1 MPIGRGVA
9 GRYRAPER
17 RSRRHGVSCI
27 LREERGSGPEGTG
40 SRDTPMS
47 ASDPEQHDPWAS
59 LADSLG
65 VGPGGEEPV
74 ARPAPPPP
82 KPEKLARPKPERPAR
97 PAAAE
102 GATGGWDELAAE
114 LGLGPAAGRSAPAAG
129 DRAAA
134 EPPPQRI
141 DAGRDDSAP
150 AGRASLGRST
160 ERESEDDPT
169 GAERRGERGRPIRE
183 RLETGEPGALRGNG
197 EQERFERRERR
208 DRQPP
213 AEGRPR
219 GRAGRDDAGG
229 DDDLPARERPA
240 QRDAFAA
247 GLDDDVPTSRTRR
260 DDRGRSDRER
270 DRREGDDSGS
280 AFDDDRPRDRTVARA
295 VGEDTA
301 PGDSTDS
308 LDEGDRRPRRRRGRR
323 GGRGRRGRD
332 RLDAAVEPSSRRDDD
347 GPVRDDLDGPAM
359 RPVEPDDLYAGDDA
373 EVAPRGSAEDRGED
387 GEPERRRRRRGR
399 RGGRGRSRTSR
410 PEEERRDAAP
420 ATAERTARRPAD
432 DDEPLPGGYGVRPA
446 ASSERQAEAGTEG
459 SRRGEGTGR
468 SRRRGRRR
476 GGEGSARSAGA
487 DAAGDGGRRGTRS
500 RRDARGGE
508 SRAAS
513 SFSRRRRSDFSQVG
527 SAHDEDD
534 EGLEFLGIDETE
546 SARRE
551 TRGEDDVLV
560 ESGLSAVQDVPSW
573 VEAIGIVIAG
583 NLDARSR
590 SSREDGRRGR

>member
-1 MPIGRGVA
+1 
-9 GRYRAPER
+9 
-17 RSRRHGVSCI
+17 
-27 LREERGSGPEGTG
+27 
-40 SRDTPMS
+40 MS
-47 ASDPEQHDPWAS
+47 AFDPEQHDPWAS

-82 KPEKLARPKPERPAR
+82 PKPEKPARPKPEKPAR
-97 PAAAE
+97 PTAAE
-102 GATGGWDELAAE
+102 ASTGGWDELAAE
-114 LGLGPAAGRSAPAAG
+114 LGLGPAAGRSAPVPA
-129 DRAAA
+129 DRAAGREDVA
-134 EPPPQRI
+134 ATGRVSPERSIEP
-141 DAGRDDSAP
+141 GF
-150 AGRASLGRST
+150 
-160 ERESEDDPT
+160 EDDVA
-169 GAERRGERGRPIRE
+169 GAERRVERSRPVRE
-183 RLETGEPGALRGNG
+183 RSETGEPWMSRGTG
-197 EQERFERRERR
+197 DEERFDHRDRR
-208 DRQPP
+208 DRQPAP
-213 AEGRPR
+213 EGRPR
-219 GRAGRDDAGG
+219 GRGGRDDARG

-240 QRDAFAA
+240 PRDAFAA
-247 GLDDDVPTSRTRR
+247 GLDEDVSPSRTRR

-270 DRREGDDSGS
+270 DRREADDSGS
-280 AFDDDRPRDRTVARA
+280 AFDDDRSRDRTVARA
-295 VGEDTA
+295 VGETA
-301 PGDSTDS
+301 PERSAADPTDAQE
-308 LDEGDRRPRRRRGRR
+308 DGDRRPRRRRGRR

-347 GPVRDDLDGPAM
+347 GPVRDDLEDGPAM

-373 EVAPRGSAEDRGED
+373 EVAARGSAEDRGED

-399 RGGRGRSRTSR
+399 RGGRGRSRSSR

-420 ATAERTARRPAD
+420 TAGERPARRPAD

-446 ASSERQAEAGTEG
+446 ASERQGADAGTEG
-459 SRRGEGTGR
+459 SRRGEGAGR

-476 GGEGSARSAGA
+476 GGEGSARIAGG
-487 DAAGDGGRRGTRS
+487 DATGDGGRRGTRS

-513 SFSRRRRSDFSQVG
+513 GFSRRRRSDFSQVG
-527 SAHDEDD
+527 SAGDEDD